1 MEAWGQMANLKAV
14 LKDRTKDESA
24 TLKAEVAKLKKTVRG
39 LVAGCS
45 DIERLEAVIEVLS
58 PDNDVT
64 IQ

>member
-1 MEAWGQMANLKAV
+1 LRQ
-14 LKDRTKDESA
+14 TI
-24 TLKAEVAKLKKTVRG
+24 RG

>member
-1 MEAWGQMANLKAV
+1 
-14 LKDRTKDESA
+14 
-24 TLKAEVAKLKKTVRG
+24 LKAEVKELKKTIRG

-45 DIERLEAVIEVLS
+45 DTERLEAAIEVLS